1 MQDIV
6 FEISKHIHNPP
17 LKILLKLLGTKLYNY
32 VKITEFTKPYS
43 KYITNKRIKL
53 FPDLLMLDIS
63 YYPEDMNL
71 DYSNEYYTTLT
82 ELPTQLKVLNI
93 EGNQRI
99 TDENIWYLPLK
110 KLICNNNITDNAV
123 KHLTQLEV
131 LNCGIY
137 RKITE
142 EGIKD
147 LNLKSFIGMYKIRNI
162 THMTNLRYLY
172 IDKSDTIIT
181 NNEMKHLNLISLY
194 APEHITDEGI
204 KHMKLH
210 RLSGTRISSELLQ
223 KLNLYRLGNI
233 FSDLKYDDIKHMNL
247 HSLVIYGKLIDISK
261 FKLHMLSLKSIF
273 DTPNYIMNNVIGDY
287 LEPCRNKS
295 NITINDDMVKN
306 MDLKYIEIYDTSC
319 ITDEAFKNMKPFVI
333 RTGGMNDIEGKYI
346 NRDNLERIV
355 LSKPCISYTGN
366 KNIRKMKFVSAYDNG
381 SLF

>member
-43 KYITNKRIKL
+43 KYLTNKRIKL
-53 FPDLLMLDIS
+53 FPDLLTLDIS
-63 YYPEDMNL
+63 YYLEDMNL

-137 RKITE
+137 RMITE

-147 LNLKSFIGMYKIRNI
+147 LNLKSFIGACNIKNI

-172 IDKSDTIIT
+172 INKRDSIIT

-204 KHMKLH
+204 RHMKLH
-210 RLSGTRISSELLQ
+210 RLSGTKISSELLQ

-233 FSDLKYDDIKHMNL
+233 YNELKYDDIKHMNL
-247 HSLVIYGKLIDISK
+247 HSFVLYGKLIDISK
-261 FKLHMLSLKSIF
+261 FKLHMLSIKNIRHTSNFIAN
-273 DTPNYIMNNVIGDY
+273 DNNYM
-287 LEPCRNKS
+287 EPCRNKS
-295 NITINDDMVKN
+295 NITINDDIIKD
-306 MDLKYIEIYDTSC
+306 MDLKYFELYDTSC
-319 ITDEAFKNMKPFVI
+319 ITDDAFKTMKPFVI
-333 RTGGMNDIEGKYI
+333 KTGGMNDIDGKYI

>member
-6 FEISKHIHNPP
+6 FEISKHIHKPP

-32 VKITEFTKPYS
+32 VKIIEFNKPYS
-43 KYITNKRIKL
+43 KYLTNKRIKL
-53 FPDLLMLDIS
+53 FSDLLTLDIS

-82 ELPTQLKVLNI
+82 ELPTQLRVLNI

-110 KLICNNNITDNAV
+110 TLICNNNITDDAV
-123 KHLTQLEV
+123 KHLAQLEV
-131 LNCGIY
+131 LNCSMNRNISD
-137 RKITE
+137 

-147 LNLKSFIGMYKIRNI
+147 MNLTKLIIINNTNNI
-162 THMTNLRYLY
+162 TGRYIKNMTKLNKLKY
-172 IDKSDTIIT
+172 ISNSIT
-181 NNEMKHLNLISLY
+181 NNDIKDMKLKDLSAPGHINDNGIRTMKLHQLYGTNISNELLSKLNLNSLNLIKSF
-194 APEHITDEGI
+194 
-204 KHMKLH
+204 
-210 RLSGTRISSELLQ
+210 
-223 KLNLYRLGNI
+223 LNQTNYESINI
-233 FSDLKYDDIKHMNL
+233 NHMNL
-247 HSLVIYGKLIDISK
+247 HKLTLNNIDIDITK
-261 FKLHMLSLKSIF
+261 FKLHVLSLNS
-273 DTPNYIMNNVIGDY
+273 TN
-287 LEPCRNKS
+287 
-295 NITINDDMVKN
+295 INDDMIKN
-306 MDLKYIEIYDTSC
+306 MDLKYISINNTCS

-333 RTGGMNDIEGKYI
+333 KTGGMNDIDGKYI